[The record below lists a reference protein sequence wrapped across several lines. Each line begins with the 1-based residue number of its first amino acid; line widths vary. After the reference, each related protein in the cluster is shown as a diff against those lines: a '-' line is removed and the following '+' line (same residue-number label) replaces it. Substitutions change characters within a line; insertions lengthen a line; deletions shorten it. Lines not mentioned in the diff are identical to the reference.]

1 MAEQP
6 EVRVVRGS
14 PTPFEEEAARAAI
27 ETIWLEER
35 AKAAASE
42 LPSAWVMAAR
52 AESTGRGLAT
62 LRGGRAWRFS
72 SRFLGNPPTPTQ
84 TGRGDAK

>member
-1 MAEQP
+1 MVEQP
-6 EVRVVRGS
+6 SVNVLHGS
-14 PTPFEEEAARAAI
+14 PTPLEEEAVRAAI

-35 AKAAASE
+35 AKAAAAE
-42 LPSAWVMAAR
+42 LPSGWVMAAR

-62 LRGGRAWRFS
+62 LRGGKAWRFS